1 LKKQKDQMGE
11 MTEGLMSKAAALDAL
26 GFGGKPSDNYM
37 VAVQFEGEKQ
47 INIVPLVRCEDGC
60 TMAIKLTIEHLRK
73 FGHRKIA
80 TDALACGAKFWYRPP
95 GEFIRQMQG
104 ERRIIVT
111 NARDGFGNALGEKFM
126 TPIGKGM
133 RWTTR

>member
-1 LKKQKDQMGE
+1 MKKEKDQMAK
-11 MTEGLMSKAAALDAL
+11 MTDGLMSKAAALDAL

-37 VAVQFEGEKQ
+37 VAVRFKGEEQ

-60 TMAIKLTIEHLRK
+60 TTAIKLTIEHLRK
-73 FGHRKIA
+73 FGHRGIA
-80 TDALACGAKFWYRPP
+80 TDALVCGAKFWYRPP
-95 GEFIRQMQG
+95 SVFIRRMQG
-104 ERRIIVT
+104 ERPILVT

-133 RWTTR
+133 